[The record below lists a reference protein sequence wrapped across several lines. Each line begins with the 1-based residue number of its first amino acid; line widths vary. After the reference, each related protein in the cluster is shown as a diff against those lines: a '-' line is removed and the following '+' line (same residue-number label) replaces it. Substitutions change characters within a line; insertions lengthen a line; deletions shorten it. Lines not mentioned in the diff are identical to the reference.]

1 MTKSIIDIER
11 ERHAALAAN
20 RALNNN
26 RITLNLPL
34 RKKITKNAALLSAV
48 ENGTQIVCHLPSLQS
63 SQNWQTLAISLIKA
77 IQIFRK
83 NYTAQSRVSGG
94 SGY

>member
-26 RITLNLPL
+26 RITLNPALEEEEYEECCVIVDGREWYSNCMTPAEL
-34 RKKITKNAALLSAV
+34 AEFAELANA
-48 ENGTQIVCHLPSLQS
+48 CHFF
-63 SQNWQTLAISLIKA
+63 N
-77 IQIFRK
+77 
-83 NYTAQSRVSGG
+83 
-94 SGY
+94 

>member
-26 RITLNLPL
+26 RITLNPTLEEEDCEECCVIVGGREWHSNCMSPAEL
-34 RKKITKNAALLSAV
+34 AEFAELANA
-48 ENGTQIVCHLPSLQS
+48 CHFF
-63 SQNWQTLAISLIKA
+63 N
-77 IQIFRK
+77 
-83 NYTAQSRVSGG
+83 
-94 SGY
+94 

>member
-26 RITLNLPL
+26 RITLDP
-34 RKKITKNAALLSAV
+34 ALEEEDYEECCV
-48 ENGTQIVCHLPSLQS
+48 IV
-63 SQNWQTLAISLIKA
+63 
-77 IQIFRK
+77 
-83 NYTAQSRVSGG
+83 GG
-94 SGY
+94 RE